1 VCASVCSGYEWG
13 RANKDTSAN
22 PQGYSPA
29 HYDKVQLLLSDR
41 FMGFYMVPDT
51 GMCVSVLEGRGACGG
66 EGRCA
71 CACVRVCVYVCVYGI
86 DAHRTQSSF
95 V

>member
-1 VCASVCSGYEWG
+1 MLCLWAGDHNGPPLQWHWLSVQDHMHAPCLHACSGYEWG

-51 GMCVSVLEGRGACGG
+51 GAPHFASPSRVLGA
-66 EGRCA
+66 
-71 CACVRVCVYVCVYGI
+71 
-86 DAHRTQSSF
+86 
-95 V
+95 